1 MKLELVLNSDLPAP
15 TCQVLE
21 LQAGTTTPGLLR
33 VFSKRNL

>member
-21 LQAGTTTPGLLR
+21 LQAGTTTPGLHR
-33 VFSKRNL
+33 GFFERNL